1 MSKILVVGVGSA
13 GVNTIARM
21 KEIGIPEAD
30 YAAIDCYGMEK
41 IAKEHGIPHY
51 NLLRMN
57 GIQAMS
63 NTGKPEVFARLAEDV
78 KEQIKTIL
86 ETNLNRK

>member
-1 MSKILVVGVGSA
+1 MSKILVVGVGGA
-13 GVNTIARM
+13 GANTIARM
-21 KEIGIPEAD
+21 KEIGIPEAN
-30 YAAIDCYGMEK
+30 YAAISCYGGEK
-41 IAKEHGIPHY
+41 IAKEHDIPHY

-78 KEQIKTIL
+78 EEQIKLIL
-86 ETNLNRK
+86 ETNLKRK